1 MVGPWRFGGGGS
13 STLNA
18 MFRYPEVY
26 QVGLSVAPVPN
37 LRYYDTIYQERYG
50 GLPQDHPEEW
60 TQSSPITFAKN
71 LKGQLMLVHGTG
83 DDNVHYQGT
92 EALINALI
100 AANKQ
105 FQMFAYPNRSHGIY
119 EGPGTQLHLYGMF
132 TKFITEKLPAGGRP
146 AETTTSQRS
155 N

>member
-1 MVGPWRFGGGGS
+1 
-13 STLNA
+13 
-18 MFRYPEVY
+18 
-26 QVGLSVAPVPN
+26 
-37 LRYYDTIYQERYG
+37 
-50 GLPQDHPEEW
+50 
-60 TQSSPITFAKN
+60 
-71 LKGQLMLVHGTG
+71 MLVHGTG
-83 DDNVHYQGT
+83 DDNVHFQGS

-119 EGPGTQLHLYGMF
+119 EGPGTQLHLYNLF
-132 TKFITEKLPAGGRP
+132 TKFINEKLSAGGRS